1 MKKKNGMNTSM
12 IFLPQAISYI
22 SDASFLVWV
31 RLSSLLWYLTEWS
44 TGDTCFWWEP
54 WIPHAWN
61 GHALTEGLCRL
72 NVDYNHQHVCTCRFK
87 LLPFYQLPPQIPD
100 SFRSEVK
107 RTHWSYKKKS
117 QPAASD
123 PVRPPTM
130 IMKISHSFP
139 NRSTP
144 SHVILHYTC
153 LEIKSDGGRRERK

>member
-1 MKKKNGMNTSM
+1 MKKKNGMDTSM

-87 LLPFYQLPPQIPD
+87 LQPFYQLPPQIPD

-107 RTHWSYKKKS
+107 RTHWSYKKKNHS
-117 QPAASD
+117 QLPRTPFALQ
-123 PVRPPTM
+123 RWLWKFHIHFPTGQ
-130 IMKISHSFP
+130 
-139 NRSTP
+139 RLRT
-144 SHVILHYTC
+144 
-153 LEIKSDGGRRERK
+153 